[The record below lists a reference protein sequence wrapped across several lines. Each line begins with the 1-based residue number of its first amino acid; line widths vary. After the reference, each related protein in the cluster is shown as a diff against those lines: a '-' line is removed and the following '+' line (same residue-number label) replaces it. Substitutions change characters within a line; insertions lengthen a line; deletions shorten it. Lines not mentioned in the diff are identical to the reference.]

1 VQGTDAPA
9 SIISALERLYN
20 LNTADVII
28 VGRGGGSIEDLW
40 AFNDEA
46 LARVIY
52 NSPIP
57 IISAVGHET
66 DFTIC
71 DFVADLRAPTPS
83 AAAEIA
89 VPDSK
94 ELMMR
99 IDSYEERLTLSLK
112 RSVEVLRNKLAD
124 REKFIK
130 STAPLSYLEGKRN
143 TLALYTEKSV
153 NAVSYKLTQ
162 LRSSLAVNAKK
173 ADALSPLSVISRGYS
188 LAESDGCVVRSIK
201 QVENGDLLRVRVSDG
216 VIESVVTNCNEKE
229 YKDGEN

>member
-1 VQGTDAPA
+1 MDEQTVLLADFQGNLPHGFNKGLGLNITDGTANFGDDN
-9 SIISALERLYN
+9 ISTCL
-20 LNTADVII
+20 
-28 VGRGGGSIEDLW
+28 
-40 AFNDEA
+40 
-46 LARVIY
+46 
-52 NSPIP
+52 
-57 IISAVGHET
+57 SAHLIHK
-66 DFTIC
+66 FL
-71 DFVADLRAPTPS
+71 DFVCDMRAPTPS

-153 NAVSYKLTQ
+153 NAVSHKLTQ

-188 LAESDGCVVRSIK
+188 LAENDGCVVRSIK
-201 QVENGDLLRVRVSDG
+201 QVENGDLLLVRVSDG